1 MIDLRSDTVTK
12 PTAAMRKAMAEAE
25 VGDDVYGED
34 PTVNALQARAA
45 ELLGMEAGL
54 FTASGTQ
61 SNLLALLCH
70 GQRGDEYIA
79 GQDAHIYQFEG
90 GGAAVLGGL
99 QPQPVKVDVKGE
111 IDLDRIAGLI
121 KPDDP
126 HFARTRVLCIENTF
140 SGAVLSL
147 NYIEQVRSFC
157 DDNGLILHMDGA
169 RLFNAAVHLGVKVS
183 DITQYV
189 DSVCFCLSKGLGTP
203 IGSVLCGSQTMIA
216 QALRWR
222 KTLGGAMRQVG
233 IVAAAGLYALE
244 NNIERLAED
253 HKNAQR
259 LADGLRSVQVLADK
273 VRVNTNILFIDIDND
288 EMTRLRDHFAKDDII
303 VESQRLVTHLDIS
316 TADIDTVIESV
327 QRFCARDSS

>member
-12 PTAAMRKAMAEAE
+12 PTAVMRKAMAEAE

-34 PTVNALQARAA
+34 PMVNALQEQAA
-45 ELLGMEAGL
+45 EMLGMEAGL

-61 SNLLALLCH
+61 SNLIALLCH
-70 GQRGDEYIA
+70 CQRGDEYIA

-99 QPQPVKVDVKGE
+99 QPQPVHVALNGE
-111 IDLDRIAGLI
+111 MNLDNVVGLI

-126 HFARTRVLCIENTF
+126 HYARTHLLCIENTY

-147 NYIEQVRSFC
+147 DYIKRVRAFC
-157 DDNGLILHMDGA
+157 DENGLILHLDGA
-169 RLFNAAVHLGVKVS
+169 RLFNAAVALGVPAS

-203 IGSVLCGSQTMIA
+203 IGSVLCGSKEMIS
-216 QALRWR
+216 QAVRWR

-233 IVAAAGLYALE
+233 IVAAAGLYALDH
-244 NNIERLAED
+244 NIDRLAED
-253 HKNAQR
+253 HEIARR
-259 LADGLRSVQVLADK
+259 LADGLRSIVALSDK
-273 VRVNTNILFIDIDND
+273 IRVNTNILFIEIDND
-288 EMTRLRDHFAKDDII
+288 EMTKLRDHFLKDGI
-303 VESQRLVTHLDIS
+303 VVDSQRLVTHLDI
-316 TADIDTVIESV
+316 TATDIDTVVESAK
-327 QRFCARDSS
+327 RFYNQGAS